1 MKKKKNINIIDKQ
14 VSGDT
19 AEISKAIKIT
29 IGVLIFFL
37 VVYLLTGIL
46 TGDIKLKKDKEK
58 TTTIQYTEILAEM
71 TFKQKESE
79 YYVLYYDFDN
89 ENDTTLL
96 EAIDSTLSEKLT
108 TYKVDLSKKF
118 NSSYVSDSVNKKATT
133 SSELKIKN
141 PTLIKIKDKS
151 INKIVTGLDEI
162 EEYALSLK

>member
-1 MKKKKNINIIDKQ
+1 
-14 VSGDT
+14 
-19 AEISKAIKIT
+19 
-29 IGVLIFFL
+29 
-37 VVYLLTGIL
+37 
-46 TGDIKLKKDKEK
+46 
-58 TTTIQYTEILAEM
+58 M
-71 TFKQKESE
+71 TFKQKDSE

-141 PTLIKIKDKS
+141 PK
-151 INKIVTGLDEI
+151 
-162 EEYALSLK
+162 